1 MRSLATAIFGLPLT
15 EREVRAQVKAFIR
28 LRDVHAVRAVMNENL
43 AHITSKSGALLQAQ
57 GLFVVVATFLLT
69 RGWTRTLTL
78 AAIVLLT
85 ISALAILTNL
95 RTVLINPPAP
105 RKDNRD
111 TEIEIVVQTA
121 RLASRRG
128 AVFNLAL
135 YLTFLAILCLGIA
148 ALTFV
153 F

>member
-1 MRSLATAIFGLPLT
+1 MRSLATAIFGLPIT
-15 EREVRAQVKAFIR
+15 EREVRSQVKAFVR
-28 LRDVHAVRAVMNENL
+28 LRDVHTVRAVMSENL

-57 GLFVVVATFLLT
+57 GLFVVVAAFLLT
-69 RGWTRTLTL
+69 RGWTRALAL

-85 ISALAILTNL
+85 VSALAILTNL

-105 RKDNRD
+105 QKDDRD

-128 AVFNLAL
+128 IVFNLAL

-148 ALTFV
+148 ALSLV
-153 F
+153 